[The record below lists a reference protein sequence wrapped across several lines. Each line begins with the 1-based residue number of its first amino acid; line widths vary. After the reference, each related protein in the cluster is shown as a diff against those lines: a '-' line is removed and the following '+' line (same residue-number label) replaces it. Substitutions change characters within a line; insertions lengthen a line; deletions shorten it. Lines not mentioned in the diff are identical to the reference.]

1 MGKNLKRFFLSV
13 GLVLYIGSDIYVA
26 VQHWKNDEPWWFGLT
41 VGFICVPSII
51 VNFAAIIQT
60 MNIWTC
66 TTAFAQLSIVAR
78 YLEAIVEPDA
88 KSGAFSRTYLLAILR
103 YIETITESAPQL
115 CLQVYIMLRQQSF
128 PLYTLISS
136 VISMLSL
143 TWSVITL
150 ENERRKEEGRDF
162 TCIETFFFLIWQ
174 LFTFMFRLPAIALF
188 AYAFRYYVIILLA
201 AHWLIVAVTIFLT
214 EICATGDVGKSFL
227 LSILAA
233 FPFLFHST
241 VSPLPI
247 ERDKLVTALGYS
259 LLWVASTIMLILSN
273 VYSTYPQ
280 EGSIVRVWNIYAYVI
295 YGTFFIVFMIV
306 YDR

>member
-13 GLVLYIGSDIYVA
+13 GLVLYIFDLGSDIYVA

-66 TTAFAQLSIVAR
+66 TTAFSQLSIVAR
-78 YLEAIVEPDA
+78 YLEAIAEPDA

-103 YIETITESAPQL
+103 YVETITESAPQW

-128 PLYTLISS
+128 PSYTLISS

-143 TWSVITL
+143 TWSVMTL
-150 ENERRKEEGRDF
+150 ENERRKKKDLDF
-162 TCIETFFFLIWQ
+162 ICIEAFLFLIWH
-174 LFTFMFRLPAIALF
+174 LSTFIFRLPAIALF
-188 AYAFRYYVIILLA
+188 GYAFRYYVIIVLA

-233 FPFLFHST
+233 FPFLFHSAESA
-241 VSPLPI
+241 VPI
-247 ERDKLVTALGYS
+247 KHVKL
-259 LLWVASTIMLILSN
+259 
-273 VYSTYPQ
+273 
-280 EGSIVRVWNIYAYVI
+280 
-295 YGTFFIVFMIV
+295 
-306 YDR
+306 

>member
-1 MGKNLKRFFLSV
+1 
-13 GLVLYIGSDIYVA
+13 
-26 VQHWKNDEPWWFGLT
+26 
-41 VGFICVPSII
+41 
-51 VNFAAIIQT
+51 
-60 MNIWTC
+60 
-66 TTAFAQLSIVAR
+66 
-78 YLEAIVEPDA
+78 
-88 KSGAFSRTYLLAILR
+88 
-103 YIETITESAPQL
+103 
-115 CLQVYIMLRQQSF
+115 MLRQQSF

-150 ENERRKEEGRDF
+150 ENERRKEKNLDF
-162 TCIETFFFLIWQ
+162 KCNKASPFLIWQ
-174 LFTFMFRLPAIALF
+174 LFTFMFRLAAITLF

-273 VYSTYPQ
+273 IYSTYPQ
-280 EGSIVRVWNIYAYVI
+280 QWSIMLVWNIHGYGMS
-295 YGTFFIVFMIV
+295 GTFFIAFIV